1 MLNENVKLW
10 GSSMVPWCGYTDDL
24 ILFMQDIHLMQ
35 RATTIF
41 DEVFTNYGLCINV
54 SKTESMSLNSTELKY
69 IDSFISQNKPNMGEI
84 EINHR
89 IQMAYA
95 KFATMTNLI
104 QNSKIHLNTR
114 VKVLNSFV
122 RSRLTYSC
130 KNQNLTV
137 GQFEKL
143 DVTYR
148 SLVRKMIRGGFK
160 SIGDNDE
167 YFRYKLNNLKIHAIC
182 CTSDVSNFI
191 RKQQKNYAGHLVR
204 RHIEHCEKQLMFKDN
219 KYHRTGRVAPSGTSA
234 EV

>member
-10 GSSMVPWCGYTDDL
+10 ESSMVPWCGYTDDL

-54 SKTESMSLNSTELKY
+54 SKTESMSLNSTEFKY
-69 IDSFISQNKPNMGEI
+69 IDWFVSQNKPNMGDI
-84 EINHR
+84 EINRR

-122 RSRLTYSC
+122 RSR
-130 KNQNLTV
+130 
-137 GQFEKL
+137 
-143 DVTYR
+143 
-148 SLVRKMIRGGFK
+148 RKMKMITGGFK

-167 YFRYKLNNLKIHAIC
+167 YFRYKLNN
-182 CTSDVSNFI
+182 
-191 RKQQKNYAGHLVR
+191 
-204 RHIEHCEKQLMFKDN
+204 
-219 KYHRTGRVAPSGTSA
+219 
-234 EV
+234 

>member
-122 RSRLTYSC
+122 RSRR
-130 KNQNLTV
+130 KM
-137 GQFEKL
+137 
-143 DVTYR
+143 
-148 SLVRKMIRGGFK
+148 KMIRL
-160 SIGDNDE
+160 I
-167 YFRYKLNNLKIHAIC
+167 KI
-182 CTSDVSNFI
+182 
-191 RKQQKNYAGHLVR
+191 K
-204 RHIEHCEKQLMFKDN
+204 
-219 KYHRTGRVAPSGTSA
+219 
-234 EV
+234 

>member
-1 MLNENVKLW
+1 MQVFMNNYMNDDSIRFFKHQYRINARSISREQWLRMLNENVKLW

-54 SKTESMSLNSTELKY
+54 SKTESMSLNSTEFKY
-69 IDSFISQNKPNMGEI
+69 IDSFISQNKPNMGDI

-122 RSRLTYSC
+122 RSRLTHA
-130 KNQNLTV
+130 
-137 GQFEKL
+137 
-143 DVTYR
+143 R
-148 SLVRKMIRGGFK
+148 IR
-160 SIGDNDE
+160 I
-167 YFRYKLNNLKIHAIC
+167 
-182 CTSDVSNFI
+182 
-191 RKQQKNYAGHLVR
+191 
-204 RHIEHCEKQLMFKDN
+204 
-219 KYHRTGRVAPSGTSA
+219 
-234 EV
+234 

>member
-1 MLNENVKLW
+1 MLNKNVKLW

-24 ILFMQDIHLMQ
+24 ILFMQGIHLMQ

-122 RSRLTYSC
+122 RSRR
-130 KNQNLTV
+130 KM
-137 GQFEKL
+137 
-143 DVTYR
+143 
-148 SLVRKMIRGGFK
+148 KMIRGGFK

-204 RHIEHCEKQLMFKDN
+204 RHIERCEKQLMFKDN
-219 KYHRTGRVAPSGTSA
+219 KCHRTGRVTPSGTSA

>member
-1 MLNENVKLW
+1 MNIYINDDSIRFFKHQCRINARSISREQWLRMLNENVKLR

-130 KNQNLTV
+130 KN
-137 GQFEKL
+137 
-143 DVTYR
+143 
-148 SLVRKMIRGGFK
+148 
-160 SIGDNDE
+160 
-167 YFRYKLNNLKIHAIC
+167 
-182 CTSDVSNFI
+182 
-191 RKQQKNYAGHLVR
+191 
-204 RHIEHCEKQLMFKDN
+204 
-219 KYHRTGRVAPSGTSA
+219 
-234 EV
+234 